1 MPFINGFYEA
11 PRLPKEC
18 QSGTLSSIVEYIYNK
33 DPSSC
38 SSAWIKK
45 YGKELAIPTFKHQFI
60 TIALPTEK
68 TDLSKLKKVISKIN
82 YEYLE
87 NAYLTVEFYSGLKKE
102 NLHIHILK
110 QGIYNKTKLIR
121 DLSRKFKV
129 SDNFVNVKKGT
140 NKKDYENRLAYLK
153 GEKKDE
159 LKKENCELD
168 REWREKNGF
177 QQIYYL

>member
-1 MPFINGFYEA
+1 MFCYIFLVLICVYV
-11 PRLPKEC
+11 
-18 QSGTLSSIVEYIYNK
+18 SSRFPV
-33 DPSSC
+33 
-38 SSAWIKK
+38 
-45 YGKELAIPTFKHQFI
+45 

-68 TDLSKLKKVISKIN
+68 TDLNKLKKVISKLN

-87 NAYLTVEFYSGLKKE
+87 NSYLTVEFYSGLKKE

-140 NKKDYENRLAYLK
+140 TETDYYNRLNYLEGNK
-153 GEKKDE
+153 HDE

-177 QQIYYL
+177 EQIYYL